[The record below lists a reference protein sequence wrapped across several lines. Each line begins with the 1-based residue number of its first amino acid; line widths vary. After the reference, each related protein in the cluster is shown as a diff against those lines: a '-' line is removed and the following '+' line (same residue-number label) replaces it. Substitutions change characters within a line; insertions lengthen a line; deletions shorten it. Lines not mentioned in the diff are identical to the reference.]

1 MQRKRGG
8 NFAHVFLHSPIRG
21 LTEGKMQRTKIELAM
36 SEFTHLHLHTE
47 YSLLDGA
54 CDVKKLVDRVA
65 SLGQKSVAMTD
76 HGNIY
81 GAVHFFE
88 AAKAKGIKPIL
99 GCELYVCKAE
109 DHRAEPIRQTGDR
122 DLSSGAP
129 RESEYNHLLVL
140 AENEEG
146 YRNLIRLTSEAS
158 LHGFYRKPR
167 VSKKFLA
174 ENAKGL
180 IGFSGCLSGELC
192 EALDRNDYARA
203 VSTAQQYQDIFGK
216 GNFYLEIQDQGLE
229 PERKIRAD
237 LFRME
242 REMGIP
248 LVATNDSHYLCGE
261 DSHAHEVMLCVQT
274 GSKIHDAN
282 RFKFDSDQFF
292 VKSAEEMTA
301 LFPDSPEVVTR
312 TMEIAERC
320 NLKLSKVDDPFPE
333 FAVPAG
339 HTIDSYFEEVCR
351 DGFKKRLETAVR
363 LLESRGV
370 LRSSVHEYEA
380 RLEREIDIIKQMKY
394 AGYFLIVWDFIKY
407 ARDHGIPVGPGRGSA
422 AGSLVA
428 YAMEITNVD
437 PLQNHLLF
445 ERFLNPER
453 VSMPDIDVDFCMNR
467 RGEVIDYVT
476 RKYGRDQVA
485 QIITFNTMAAK
496 ASIKDCGRAL
506 DMPYGDVD
514 RIAKLVPATIGM
526 TLDKAL
532 EESPDLRKVYDSD
545 QQIRELIDTAKKLEG
560 LVRGSGVH
568 AAGVVISPRPLT
580 ELVPVV
586 KTKND
591 EIVTAYDMKA
601 VEKMGLLKMDF
612 LGLTT
617 LTIITDCVK
626 LIEEHRR
633 EKLDIESILSTD
645 RETFEKVFHSALTS
659 GVFQFESGGMRD
671 VLRRYKPDSIEDLT
685 ALNALYRP
693 GPIQGGM
700 IDDFIERKWG
710 RRKVE
715 YMLPPLEQIL
725 KETLGVIVYQE
736 QVMQI
741 ANVLASY
748 SLGEADLLRR
758 AMGKKNAEEMARQRD
773 RFISGAV
780 ANGFPK
786 DTAGEIFDQ
795 MDKFA
800 GYGFNKSHSAAYA
813 WVAYQTAY
821 LKTHYPVEFMAA
833 LLTSETSKPE
843 SVVKYI
849 GECREMGIRVEPPD
863 VQVSGAQFT
872 PQATTEG
879 EAIRFGL
886 AAVKN
891 VGGNAIESILHA
903 RAEAGG
909 RFKHFWEFCEKVD
922 LRVMN
927 KRVIESLIKAGALD
941 SLGARGQL
949 TAAIDKAMER
959 AQKAQRD
966 AAQGQSGLF
975 GLFDESPTPGRNAD
989 ALPPAPEWEESVRL
1003 ANEKEVLGF
1012 FVSGHPLDKYAE
1024 KLRNLPGVITVA
1036 EALERKPPERRWGSQ
1051 SDAAD
1056 EIQVAGMLHGLRVQK
1071 SRRDQRLYAQ
1081 AALEDATG
1089 KIDLICFARDYE
1101 RLAEQLKMEV
1111 PVLLRGM
1118 LMGEEDSAPKIS
1130 VSQVQALEDVQI
1142 KLPSG
1147 VRIRINLDRATE
1159 EMLSGIKSAADA
1171 APGPGKVMLHLE
1183 KKGEYAVVL
1192 EPEAM
1197 SVAADRG
1204 WMERIEEVAGKGSV
1218 QAI

>member
-1 MQRKRGG
+1 
-8 NFAHVFLHSPIRG
+8 
-21 LTEGKMQRTKIELAM
+21 M

-54 CDVKKLVDRVA
+54 CDVYKLVDRVA
-65 SLGQKSVAMTD
+65 ALGQKSVAMTD

-81 GAVHFFE
+81 GAVHFFD
-88 AAKAKGIKPIL
+88 AAKQKGIKPIL

-109 DHRAEPIRQTGDR
+109 DHRVEAARSANGSGSVSLPSAGDAR
-122 DLSSGAP
+122 S
-129 RESEYNHLLVL
+129 SEYNHLLVL

-158 LHGFYRKPR
+158 LNGFYRKPR
-167 VSKKFLA
+167 VSKKYLA
-174 ENAKGL
+174 DNSKGL
-180 IGFSGCLSGELC
+180 ICLSGCLSGELC
-192 EALDRNDYARA
+192 EALGDEKLDAAGRYLKAKA
-203 VSTAQQYQDIFGK
+203 VAQQYRDIFGK
-216 GNFYLEIQDQGLE
+216 GNFFLEIQDQGLE
-229 PERKIRAD
+229 AEKKIRAD
-237 LFRME
+237 LLRLE
-242 REMGIP
+242 RELEIP

-261 DSHAHEVMLCVQT
+261 DSHAHDVMLCVQT
-274 GSKIHDAN
+274 GAKIHEAN

-292 VKSAEEMTA
+292 VKSADEMSR
-301 LFPDSPEVVTR
+301 LFKDSPEAISR

-320 NLKLSKVDDPFPE
+320 NLTLHKVENPFPD
-333 FAVPAG
+333 FAVPQG
-339 HTIDSYFEEVCR
+339 HTAESYFEEVCR
-351 DGFKKRLETAVR
+351 AGYKKRLETSVR
-363 LLESRGV
+363 RLETRGE
-370 LRSSVHEYEA
+370 LRTPIHEYDA
-380 RLEREIDIIKQMKY
+380 RLEREIAIIQQMNY
-394 AGYFLIVWDFIKY
+394 SGYFLIVWDFIKY

-428 YAMEITNVD
+428 YAMEITNID
-437 PLQNHLLF
+437 PLQGGLIF

-453 VSMPDIDVDFCMNR
+453 VSLPDIDVDFCMNR

-476 RKYGRDQVA
+476 RKYGREQVA

-496 ASIKDCGRAL
+496 AAIKDCGRAL

-514 RIAKLVPATIGM
+514 RIAKLVPATLGM

-532 EESPDLRKVYDSD
+532 EEAPDLRKAYDND
-545 QQIRELIDTAKKLEG
+545 KQVRELIDTAKKLEG

-568 AAGVVISPRPLT
+568 AAGVVIAPRKLI
-580 ELVPVV
+580 ELVPIA

-591 EIVTAYDMKA
+591 EIVTAYDMKS

-617 LTIITDCVK
+617 LTIIDDCVK
-626 LIEEHRR
+626 LIEQHRG
-633 EKLDIESILSTD
+633 EKLDMEAIPPSDE
-645 RETFEKVFHSALTS
+645 ETFKKVFHAALTS

-671 VLRRYKPDSIEDLT
+671 VLRRYKPDTVEDLT

-715 YMLPPLEQIL
+715 YATPELEQIL
-725 KETLGVIVYQE
+725 KETLGVILYQE

-741 ANVLASY
+741 ANVLANY

-758 AMGKKNAEEMARQRD
+758 AMGKKNAEEMAKQRD
-773 RFISGAV
+773 RFVSGAV
-780 ANGFPK
+780 AHGVAK
-786 DTAGEIFDQ
+786 DTAGDIFDQ

-800 GYGFNKSHSAAYA
+800 GYGFNKSHAAAYA
-813 WVAYQTAY
+813 LLAYQTAY

-872 PQATTEG
+872 PHG

-891 VGGNAIESILHA
+891 VGGNAIESILKA

-909 RFKHFWEFCEKVD
+909 RFKSLWEFCEKVD
-922 LRVMN
+922 LRLMN

-941 SLGARGQL
+941 SLGTRGQL
-949 TAAIDKAMER
+949 MAALDKAMER
-959 AQKAQRD
+959 AQKTQRD
-966 AAQGQSGLF
+966 AEQGQSGLF
-975 GLFDESPTPGRNAD
+975 GLFDETPARGREAD
-989 ALPPAPEWEESVRL
+989 ALPAAADWEEGERL

-1024 KLRNLPGVITVA
+1024 KLRNLTGAITVA
-1036 EALERKPPERRWGSQ
+1036 EALERKPAERRWGGQ
-1051 SDAAD
+1051 QDLAD
-1056 EIQVAGMLHGLRVQK
+1056 EIQAAGMLHGVRVQK
-1071 SRRDQRLYAQ
+1071 SRREQRLYAQ
-1081 AALEDATG
+1081 ASLEDATG
-1089 KIDLICFARDYE
+1089 KIELICFARDYE
-1101 RLAEQLKMEV
+1101 RLAQQLKIEA
-1111 PVLLRGM
+1111 PVLVRGT
-1118 LMGEEDSAPKIS
+1118 LMGDEDAAPKIA
-1130 VSQVQALEDVQI
+1130 VSQVQALEDVQV
-1142 KLPSG
+1142 KLPAG
-1147 VRIRINLDRATE
+1147 VRIRINLDGATE
-1159 EMLSGIKSAADA
+1159 EMLAGLKSAADA
-1171 APGPGKVMLHLE
+1171 APGPGKVMLQLE
-1183 KKGEYAVVL
+1183 KKGEYAVIL
-1192 EPEAM
+1192 EPEGM

-1204 WMERIEEVAGKGSV
+1204 WVERVEELAGKGSV
-1218 QAI
+1218 QAVG